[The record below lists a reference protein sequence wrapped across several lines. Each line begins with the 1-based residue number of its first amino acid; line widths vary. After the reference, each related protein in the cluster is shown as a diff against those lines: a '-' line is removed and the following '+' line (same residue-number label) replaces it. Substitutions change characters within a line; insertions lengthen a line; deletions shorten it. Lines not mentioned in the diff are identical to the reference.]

1 MTVEQIQNQIVRMP
15 LTGVVMDGST
25 VFNFAQKEVPILVD
39 SLTKMAETTKEDIDW
54 FLFHQPNKF
63 MLQKL
68 AERIGVPFE
77 KMPMDIVGKFGN
89 SNSATI
95 PTAITADLKEEMLNK
110 ESLCCLAGFGA
121 GLSWGASVLD
131 WDITE

>member
-1 MTVEQIQNQIVRMP
+1 MP

-77 KMPMDIVGKFGN
+77 KMPMDIVEKFGN

-121 GLSWGASVLD
+121 GVAWAGIIMKMGNMDFCDTIISDL
-131 WDITE
+131 

>member
-1 MTVEQIQNQIVRMP
+1 
-15 LTGVVMDGST
+15 MDGST

-39 SLTKMAETTKEDIDW
+39 NLTKMAETTKEDIDW

-95 PTAITADLKEEMLNK
+95 PTAITADLKEEMLKK
-110 ESLCCLAGFGA
+110 ESLCCLADLEQVLAWA
-121 GLSWGASVLD
+121 GIIMKMGNMDFCDTIISDL
-131 WDITE
+131 

>member
-1 MTVEQIQNQIVRMP
+1 
-15 LTGVVMDGST
+15 
-25 VFNFAQKEVPILVD
+25 
-39 SLTKMAETTKEDIDW
+39 
-54 FLFHQPNKF
+54 

-121 GLSWGASVLD
+121 GVAWAGIIMKMGNMDFAIRLFRTCKNHNKMKMLEV
-131 WDITE
+131 